1 MSEEFEGFEFEAIQ
15 FDPTKIEWEDLSR
28 RELKFETLRYD
39 KTSKTLEV
47 LDQLLLPTTTEYI
60 SVRNVQ
66 DAHRV
71 IREMNVRG
79 APLIATV
86 GLLGLSVDLEHNPEA
101 KAENLVDY
109 IDRACDYLKT
119 SRPTA
124 VNLTNE
130 VLKLRDFTAK
140 LSSLSDDEIRKQLSS
155 ETIHDYVYRLY
166 VSERE
171 ENDLLLRHA
180 VACVE
185 HNVADRKTPLNV
197 ITICNT
203 GALATSSFGT
213 ALGNSVIRALHWRQ
227 RIETAFCL
235 ETRPYNQG
243 ARLTAY
249 ELDAEGIP
257 HCLISDSMAA
267 ALMKSRRIHA
277 ILVGADQVAM
287 NGDTAN
293 KIGTYSLA
301 VLANYHRIPFYVVTP
316 TSSINP
322 RIQSG
327 NEITIEERKADE
339 FKIFNGIQIAPS
351 NTPVWNPA
359 FDITPAQLITAI
371 LTERGNVRPANVKN
385 LF

>member
-1 MSEEFEGFEFEAIQ
+1 MPEEFDGFEFETIQ
-15 FDPTKIEWEDLSR
+15 YDPTETQWEDLSK

-47 LDQLLLPTTTEYI
+47 LDQLLLPTKTEYI
-60 SVRNVQ
+60 PVRNVQ

-79 APLIATV
+79 APLIATI
-86 GLLGLSVDLEHNPEA
+86 GLLGLCVDLEHNPEA
-101 KAENLVDY
+101 QAENIIDYVDK
-109 IDRACDYLKT
+109 ACKYLKT

-130 VLKLRDFTAK
+130 VLKLHDFTDK
-140 LSSLSDDEIRKQLSS
+140 LSSLSNDEIRKQ
-155 ETIHDYVYRLY
+155 IHDYVYRLY

-185 HNVADRKTPLNV
+185 RNVSDSDQKKPLNV

-203 GALATSSFGT
+203 GALATSSLGT
-213 ALGNSVIRALHWRQ
+213 ALGVIRALNWRQ
-227 RIETAFCL
+227 RIDTAFCL

-249 ELDAEGIP
+249 ELCAEGIP

-277 ILVGADQVAM
+277 VLVGADQVAM

-301 VLANYHRIPFYVVTP
+301 VLAKYHRIPFYVVTP
-316 TSSINP
+316 TSSINLS
-322 RIQSG
+322 IQSG

-339 FKIFNGIQIAPS
+339 FKIFNGVQIAPS

-371 LTERGNVRPANVKN
+371 LTERGNVRPANVKD